1 MRKIT
6 LILLTIILSVYSFG
20 QEPED
25 NDNFDSV
32 TPVYFID
39 SVYIKYTIK
48 NAVILRDKYYDPDMI
63 VDMAQEYPTIRIATD
78 DDMSML
84 LSDTISKVYHA
95 SKKYSKKKHNKTII
109 EFLDNTAIDSN
120 ANVLF
125 VRVLSPCEPCMS
137 SILKNILSDNDVT
150 SGLMN
155 RKLKYI
161 YVNYYQTTMN
171 KRNEF
176 IVITFK
182 PWFKRREIYTIYNEK
197 L

>member
-1 MRKIT
+1 MKK
-6 LILLTIILSVYSFG
+6 ILLIFTIILSVNSFA

-25 NDNFDSV
+25 DDNFDSV
-32 TPVYFID
+32 TPVYLID

-48 NAVILRDKYYDPDMI
+48 NAVILRDKFYDPDII
-63 VDMAQEYPTIRIATD
+63 VDMARENRTIRIATD

-84 LSDTISKVYHA
+84 LSDTISKLYHA
-95 SKKYSKKKHNKTII
+95 SKKYDKKKHNKTIV
-109 EFLDNTAIDSN
+109 EFLDNTAMDSS

-150 SGLMN
+150 SGLSN
-155 RKLKYI
+155 RKFKYI
-161 YVNYYQTTMN
+161 YVNYYQTRMN
-171 KRNEF
+171 KRNEY